1 MRHVMPKERL
11 SPEEPSDS
19 LGGWIPIAHVFGLW
33 AFAVAQPVLDL
44 IGGEPGFLV
53 AHRLTGVPLAA
64 LALGLAIGPPA
75 LLAAPLAFP
84 AVQRSRVGR
93 LWTDGI
99 RALLAGAFLLQLFHR
114 LPGALALALAAAGG
128 ASAVFCLR
136 RYRAFS
142 GLVSVTAA
150 AAVIAPLV
158 FLFRPSVRDLL
169 LTGPAVEPSV
179 QAAGAPAIG
188 SDTPIVFV
196 VFDELP
202 TSAIQL
208 PDGSIDGRRYP
219 SFAVLAAS
227 ADWYPRALTTAT
239 QTERAIPTLLTGN
252 LPRQDA
258 NAHYRDYPAN
268 LFSWLGQGGYRVVAY
283 EAFGLLCPP
292 AVCTEPPL
300 ASPWERLVAVA
311 DDLGVVYGHLLLP
324 PTIRTGL
331 PEVDQTW
338 TGFRDRGRSG
348 ERAEEMGG
356 RGLHQDVPRVVDSFL
371 SRMERDRRRTPAL
384 YYLHLN
390 LPHVPWRYLPSGRE
404 YVPAGAPVIPL
415 GMDDSE
421 VSEEE
426 WLYIQGLQRY
436 LLQVG
441 YTDRVLGQIV
451 DRLRRVGLYDR
462 ALIVVTADHGFRAG
476 ALRRAVTEANFEELM
491 EVPLFVKRPGQQ
503 EGRVVKH
510 VVQTI
515 DIVPTIGAT
524 LAAEPPWEVDGTLLS
539 DTSERKLT
547 VCCYS
552 PPTPSTLSFRTDP
565 VRRQSTLDR
574 LHRLFGAGAGSPPL
588 VAGDPFDG
596 VFAAGPKPDLL
607 GRPASDFIHQLP
619 DGESSEVVRAILTSR
634 HAYEDVRPQS
644 GFVPSLISGRI
655 DPGVVDGTKLA
666 VAVDGIVRATTE
678 TFTHRGASRFS
689 ALVHERWLPA
699 GSHRIGIYA
708 IEDGAGQPQGAGQTA
723 LRPLPA
729 AESKS
734 RPRRRARGS
743 AVGSRRIPRARRW
756 PARCSRATGRGG

>member
-93 LWTDGI
+93 VWTDGV

-114 LPGALALALAAAGG
+114 LPGAVALALAAGAGAG
-128 ASAVFCLR
+128 AVFCLR

-142 GLVSVTAA
+142 SLVTVTAA
-150 AAVIAPLV
+150 LAVIAPLV

-219 SFAVLAAS
+219 SFTALAAS

-300 ASPWERLVAVA
+300 ASPWARLVAVA

-574 LHRLFGAGAGSPPL
+574 LHRLFGAEAGSPPL

-678 TFTHRGASRFS
+678 TFAHRGASRFS

-729 AESKS
+729 AESMP
-734 RPRRRARGS
+734 RRRRRAR
-743 AVGSRRIPRARRW
+743 
-756 PARCSRATGRGG
+756 

>member
-11 SPEEPSDS
+11 SPKEPSDS

-44 IGGEPGFLV
+44 IGREPGFLV

-84 AVQRSRVGR
+84 AVQRRRVGR

-114 LPGALALALAAAGG
+114 LPGALALALAAVAGAG
-128 ASAVFCLR
+128 IVFCLR

-142 GLVSVTAA
+142 SLVTAA
-150 AAVIAPLV
+150 AALAVIAPLV

-169 LTGPAVEPSV
+169 LTGPAIEPSA

-202 TSAIQL
+202 TSSIQM

-219 SFAVLAAS
+219 SFAALAAS

-239 QTERAIPTLLTGN
+239 QTERAIPALLTGS
-252 LPRQDA
+252 LPRPDA

-268 LFSWLGQGGYRVVAY
+268 LFSWLGQGGYRIVAY

-292 AVCTEPPL
+292 AVCTEPALSGAGEPGWRE
-300 ASPWERLVAVA
+300 AAPPVNQSVRPSSGARMARLVAVA

-324 PTIRTGL
+324 PTLAAGL

-338 TGFRDRGRSG
+338 AGFRDRGRSG
-348 ERAEEMGG
+348 EGAEEMGG
-356 RGLHQDVPRVVDSFL
+356 RGLHQDVPRAVDSFL
-371 SRMERDRRRTPAL
+371 SRIERHRRRTPAL

-390 LPHVPWRYLPSGRE
+390 LPHVPWKYLPSGRE

-421 VSEEE
+421 VPEEE

-441 YTDRVLGQIV
+441 YTDRVLGRMIE
-451 DRLRRVGLYDR
+451 RLRRVGLYDR

-539 DTSERKLT
+539 DTSARELT
-547 VCCYS
+547 VCCYA

-574 LHRLFGAGAGSPPL
+574 LHRLFGAEAGSPPL

-596 VFAAGPKPDLL
+596 VFAAGPRPDLL
-607 GRPASDFIHQLP
+607 GRPASDFVRELP
-619 DGESSEVVRAILTSR
+619 DGESSKVVRAILASR

-678 TFTHRGASRFS
+678 TFAHRGASRFS

-699 GSHRIGIYA
+699 GSRRIGIYA
-708 IEDGAGQPQGAGQTA
+708 IEDGAGQPRGAGQTT
-723 LRPLPA
+723 LRPLPV
-729 AESKS
+729 AE
-734 RPRRRARGS
+734 
-743 AVGSRRIPRARRW
+743 
-756 PARCSRATGRGG
+756 